1 MRKAFDTIDHHA
13 LMQSLRSKGLPDA
26 YISLLSVMY
35 TNQKASANGSS
46 KFPIQRGVK
55 QGDTL
60 SAILFNCV
68 LDIAFDTWRLSLAT
82 EGILI
87 AHGLQRLTNI
97 RYADDILLYAKSLDE
112 LLSMTEKLTAEL
124 KKIGLTLNTE
134 KTKILRYNPESD
146 KAAIGFAELDDDFVM
161 VLDDNESHRYLGKKL
176 SISGTNRNLIEFKS
190 RKQIAWM
197 AFGKHIKFL
206 LDHNISLQLRLKY
219 LDACVGP
226 AILFW
231 TVVLPM
237 TRTQLQDLDRLQR
250 KMLRR
255 IVG

>member
-1 MRKAFDTIDHHA
+1 MDMRKAFDTIDHHA

-26 YISLLSVMY
+26 YISLLSMMY

-68 LDIAFDTWRLSLAT
+68 LDIAFDTWRLSLAN

-112 LLSMTEKLTAEL
+112 LLSMTEKLPAEMN
-124 KKIGLTLNTE
+124 KIGLT
-134 KTKILRYNPESD
+134 
-146 KAAIGFAELDDDFVM
+146 
-161 VLDDNESHRYLGKKL
+161 
-176 SISGTNRNLIEFKS
+176 
-190 RKQIAWM
+190 
-197 AFGKHIKFL
+197 
-206 LDHNISLQLRLKY
+206 
-219 LDACVGP
+219 
-226 AILFW
+226 
-231 TVVLPM
+231 
-237 TRTQLQDLDRLQR
+237 
-250 KMLRR
+250 
-255 IVG
+255 